1 MGEKKVYVFMYMYN
15 YGFKNARMNELDWVY
30 SRYIKEWVIWLAG

>member
-1 MGEKKVYVFMYMYN
+1 MCLCMYN